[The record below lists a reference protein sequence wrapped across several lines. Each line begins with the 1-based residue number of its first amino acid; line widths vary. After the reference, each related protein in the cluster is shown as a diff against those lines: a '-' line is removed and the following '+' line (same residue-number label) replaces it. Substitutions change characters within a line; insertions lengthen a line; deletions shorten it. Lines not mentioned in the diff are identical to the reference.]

1 MSKNYKTKKVL
12 IADDLGFMRN
22 TLIKVLEDLG
32 FTKGYITQADNAK
45 DALEFLNESAQG
57 NLVRFDIVFSDW
69 NMPNMSGLQ
78 LLKKVRESQKY
89 FKDIPFILITT
100 DSEKEKVIEAVQ
112 YRVSNYIIKP
122 ATKEAVSKSLDSI
135 NF

>member
-32 FTKGYITQADNAK
+32 FTKGYITQADNAR
-45 DALEFLNESAQG
+45 DALGFLNESAQG
-57 NLVRFDIVFSDW
+57 NLVKFDIVFSDW